1 MLPLSDS
8 ESQINFEHCDR
19 KMTISNLV
27 KAFQEIIGDANVLI
41 SDDDKAPFLVEWRD
55 KFKGA
60 TPMVLRPG
68 STAEVAECVKL
79 AAEHDLKLVPQGG
92 NTGLVGGQIPNPD
105 STEIVLSLCRL
116 NKIRSIYPDGYTIT
130 VDAGITLQAIHDVA
144 EKHDRLFPLTL
155 ASQGSCEIGG
165 NIATNAGGTAVLSY
179 GNTRDLVLGLEV
191 VLANGEVW
199 EGLRTLRKDNT
210 GYDLKQLFIGSEG
223 TLGIITG
230 ASLKLYPAPA
240 SIEIAL
246 VALDSPE
253 KALSLLSLAKN
264 HAGSM
269 LTGFELMP
277 QSGMQFVC
285 EHMEQSRFPFEA
297 QHPWYV
303 LIEISA
309 GTKDID
315 LAGLTETIFTE
326 AFESELL
333 RDGLLAQSKAQ
344 GEDFWRLRHGLSE
357 AQKFEGGSIKH
368 DVSVPVAKVPAFLKE
383 AIAAVQEA
391 VPGCRPVP
399 FGHMGDGNIHFNI
412 TQPKGADKAEY
423 LARWDEVNRVVHSI
437 VASYDGS
444 ISAEHGI
451 GILKKGLLAEVKSE
465 TEMNMMRA
473 VKNALD
479 PTNMFNPGRI
489 L

>member
-1 MLPLSDS
+1 
-8 ESQINFEHCDR
+8 
-19 KMTISNLV
+19 MTIPNLV
-27 KAFQEIIGDANVLI
+27 NAFQRITGDANVLV
-41 SDDDKAPFLVEWRD
+41 SDHDKAPFLVEWRD
-55 KFKGA
+55 KFRGA

-68 STAEVAECVKL
+68 STSEVAECVKL
-79 AAEHDLKLVPQGG
+79 AAHHGLKVVPQGG
-92 NTGLVGGQIPNPD
+92 NTGLVGGQIPSPD
-105 STEIVLSLCRL
+105 GSEIVLSLSRL
-116 NKIRSIYPDGYTIT
+116 NKIRHMDPDGYTM
-130 VDAGITLQAIHDVA
+130 VADAGVTLQAVHDAA

-199 EGLRTLRKDNT
+199 DGLRTLRKDNT

-240 SIEIAL
+240 SVEVAL
-246 VALDSPE
+246 VATESPA
-253 KALSLLSLAKN
+253 KALSLFSLAKRR
-264 HAGSM
+264 AGNM

-277 QSGMQFVC
+277 HTGMQFVC
-285 EHMEQSRFPFEA
+285 EHMEQSRYPFKE

-309 GTKDID
+309 GTKDMDI
-315 LAGLTETIFTE
+315 ASLTETIFTE
-326 AFESELL
+326 AFAADLL
-333 RDGLLAQSKAQ
+333 HDGLLAQSKAQ
-344 GEDFWRLRHGLSE
+344 AADFWRLRHGLSE

-368 DVSVPVAKVPAFLKE
+368 DVSVPVARVPEFLEE
-383 AIAAVQEA
+383 AIAAVKEA

-423 LARWDEVNRVVHSI
+423 LAKWDDVNRIVHGL
-437 VASYDGS
+437 VASYNGS

-451 GILKKGLLAEVKSE
+451 GILKRDLLAEVKSV
-465 TEMNMMRA
+465 TEMNMMRS
-473 VKNALD
+473 VKDALD
-479 PTNMFNPGRI
+479 PGNMFNPGRV

>member
-1 MLPLSDS
+1 
-8 ESQINFEHCDR
+8 
-19 KMTISNLV
+19 MTFPNLV
-27 KAFQEIIGDANVLI
+27 NAFQRIIGDANVLV
-41 SDDDKAPFLVEWRD
+41 SDDDKSPFLVEWRD
-55 KFKGA
+55 KFRGA

-79 AAEHDLKLVPQGG
+79 AAQHDLKVVPQGG

-105 STEIVLSLCRL
+105 GSEIVLSLSRL
-116 NKIRSIYPDGYTIT
+116 NKIRHVDAEGYTM
-130 VDAGITLQAIHDVA
+130 VADSGVTLQAIHDAA
-144 EKHDRLFPLTL
+144 EKYGRLFPLTL

-179 GNTRDLVLGLEV
+179 GNTRDLILGLEV
-191 VLANGEVW
+191 VLANGEIW

-210 GYDLKQLFIGSEG
+210 GYDLKQIFIGSEG

-240 SIEIAL
+240 SVEVAL
-246 VALDSPE
+246 VALDSPAR
-253 KALSLLSLAKN
+253 ALSLFSLAKS
-264 HAGSM
+264 HAGNM

-277 QSGMQFVC
+277 ETGMQFVC
-285 EHMEQSRFPFEA
+285 EHMEQSRYPFEA

-303 LIEISA
+303 LMEISA

-315 LAGLTETIFTE
+315 IAKLTETIFTE
-326 AFESELL
+326 AFEAGLL

-344 GEDFWRLRHGLSE
+344 AADFWRLRHALSE

-368 DVSVPVAKVPAFLKE
+368 DVSVPVAKVPAFLEE
-383 AIAAVQEA
+383 AIAAVIEA

-412 TQPKGADKAEY
+412 TQPKSADKAEY
-423 LARWDEVNRVVHSI
+423 LSKWDEVNRVVHGI
-437 VASYDGS
+437 VASYNGS

-451 GILKKGLLAEVKSE
+451 GILKRDLLAEVKSA
-465 TEMNMMRA
+465 TEMNMMRSIKA
-473 VKNALD
+473 ALD
-479 PTNMFNPGRI
+479 PSNMFNPGRI

>member
-1 MLPLSDS
+1 
-8 ESQINFEHCDR
+8 
-19 KMTISNLV
+19 MTNPNLV
-27 KAFQEIIGDANVLI
+27 TAFQALIGDANVLV
-41 SDDDKAPFLVEWRD
+41 SEQDKAPFLTEWRD
-55 KFKGA
+55 KFRGA

-68 STAEVAECVKL
+68 STSEVAHCITL
-79 AAEHDLKLVPQGG
+79 AAQHDLKVVPQGG

-105 STEIVLSLCRL
+105 GSEIVLSLSRL
-116 NKIRSIYPDGYTIT
+116 TKIRDIDPEGYTMT
-130 VDAGITLQAIHDVA
+130 VDAGVTLQAIHDAA
-144 EKHDRLFPLTL
+144 EKHGCLFPLTL
-155 ASQGSCEIGG
+155 ASQGSCQIGG
-165 NIATNAGGTAVLSY
+165 NIATNAGGTAVVSY
-179 GNTRDLVLGLEV
+179 GNTRDQVLGLEV

-199 EGLRTLRKDNT
+199 NGLRTLRKDNT
-210 GYDLKQLFIGSEG
+210 GYDLKQIFIGSEG

-230 ASLKLYPAPA
+230 ASLKLQPAPA
-240 SIEIAL
+240 SIEVAL
-246 VALDSPE
+246 VALESPA
-253 KALSLLSLAKN
+253 KALSLFSLAKS

-285 EHMEQSRFPFEA
+285 DHMEQSRFPFEQ

-315 LAGLTETIFTE
+315 IASLTETIFTE
-326 AFESELL
+326 AFEADML

-344 GEDFWRLRHGLSE
+344 AADFWRLRHGLSE

-368 DVSVPVAKVPAFLKE
+368 DVSVPVAKVPEFLEE
-383 AIAAVQEA
+383 ALEAVLKA

-423 LARWDEVNRVVHSI
+423 LAKWDDVNRVVHGI
-437 VASYDGS
+437 VASYNGS

-451 GILKKGLLAEVKSE
+451 GILKRDLLAEVKS
-465 TEMNMMRA
+465 TVEMNMMRSIKA
-473 VKNALD
+473 ALD
-479 PTNMFNPGRI
+479 PKTMFSPGRI